1 LEDQNISQQRKFS
14 ALESRLN
21 VLEKQSAEQRASNER
36 IEVTQTELEEDIR
49 SSQEEFRK
57 QREYSR

>member
-1 LEDQNISQQRKFS
+1 MEN
-14 ALESRLN
+14 RLN